1 MLLWVVGG
9 YHFGRGLGC
18 CLMVV
23 IVVVDTL
30 AWVAVV
36 VVVVDL
42 GVELY
47 LG

>member
-1 MLLWVVGG
+1 M
-9 YHFGRGLGC
+9 
-18 CLMVV
+18 MVV

>member
-1 MLLWVVGG
+1 
-9 YHFGRGLGC
+9 
-18 CLMVV
+18 MVV